1 MRVTFSGKA
10 KQGMLMTDHFRLVW
24 TVFRG
29 GGEKTH
35 LFAPCENALVG
46 EGGESQSSFVHFKY
60 ICVRVCV
67 CVCVRGFYKI
77 HFNAVG

>member
-1 MRVTFSGKA
+1 
-10 KQGMLMTDHFRLVW
+10 MTDHFRLVW

-29 GGEKTH
+29 GGGEKNNL

-60 ICVRVCV
+60 IYVYMCV
-67 CVCVRGFYKI
+67 CVWILQNSF
-77 HFNAVG
+77 